1 MKNKETQTAIKL
13 EKLSKALDFK
23 ITKQKS
29 KEKPAFKTKEV
40 IFLLLLTAL
49 VGLLMGGLV
58 TYNIILKENNTD
70 ENLKQFIENYEYI
83 TNNYYGKVDKSKLI
97 QSAIE
102 GMLTTLD
109 KNSSYVGNTS
119 SNFSIYLEGKYKG
132 TGIQV
137 YNDEKNN
144 IVIYDVISNS
154 PAEKAGLKKG
164 DIITKIGNK
173 DTTNMTISNFSK
185 LVKKQTNIKLTYKRQ
200 EKENTVKLKL
210 EEIELESVSS
220 KIIEKENKKIGYIK
234 ITIFANNTAKQ
245 LKTQLKSLENKN
257 INALIIDLR
266 DNSGGHL
273 TAAEDIL
280 SQFLDKSHPIY
291 QIKSKDSQEKYYSAG
306 SKTKTYKIA
315 LLVNKNSASAS
326 EVVTSA
332 LKEQY
337 GAYIIGEKTYG
348 KGTVQELQTLSNGEQ
363 YKLTTKS
370 WLTSKGNK
378 VDGAGIT
385 PDYEIFLDET
395 YTKNPTDE
403 NDNQLQKAI
412 NILKWYTSILFF
424 FKKNVYNEINKEVMF
439 MNKLKK
445 GMHLQIQCYKHNGK
459 VHRCWDEA
467 VLIDIKKD
475 YMVFGNEKTLVTE
488 SQGNTWRTKEP
499 AVMYFFKNRW
509 YNIIVQFK
517 KEGIT
522 YYCNIASPFIIE
534 DNTIKYIDY
543 DLDLRIFPN
552 GSFKI
557 LDKGEYKYHKKL
569 MNYSKDLDIA
579 IRSALTELI
588 TDYQNGDIA
597 FNKQENI
604 KYNNIYKKIKSM

>member
-1 MKNKETQTAIKL
+1 
-13 EKLSKALDFK
+13 
-23 ITKQKS
+23 
-29 KEKPAFKTKEV
+29 
-40 IFLLLLTAL
+40 
-49 VGLLMGGLV
+49 MGGLV

-280 SQFLDKSHPIY
+280 SQFLDNSHPIY

-385 PDYEIFLDET
+385 PDYEISLDET

>member
-412 NILKWYTSILFF
+412 NILK
-424 FKKNVYNEINKEVMF
+424 
-439 MNKLKK
+439 
-445 GMHLQIQCYKHNGK
+445 
-459 VHRCWDEA
+459 
-467 VLIDIKKD
+467 
-475 YMVFGNEKTLVTE
+475 
-488 SQGNTWRTKEP
+488 
-499 AVMYFFKNRW
+499 
-509 YNIIVQFK
+509 
-517 KEGIT
+517 
-522 YYCNIASPFIIE
+522 
-534 DNTIKYIDY
+534 
-543 DLDLRIFPN
+543 
-552 GSFKI
+552 
-557 LDKGEYKYHKKL
+557 
-569 MNYSKDLDIA
+569 
-579 IRSALTELI
+579 
-588 TDYQNGDIA
+588 
-597 FNKQENI
+597 
-604 KYNNIYKKIKSM
+604 

>member
-23 ITKQKS
+23 ITKQNQ
-29 KEKPAFKTKEV
+29 KEKPVFKTKEV

-58 TYNIILKENNTD
+58 TYNIILKENNID

-83 TNNYYGKVDKSKLI
+83 TNNYYGKIDKSKLI

-109 KNSSYVGNTS
+109 KNSSYVGNTN

-144 IVIYDVISNS
+144 IVIYDVIPNS

-185 LVKKQTNIKLTYKRQ
+185 LVKKQANIKLTYKRQ

-210 EEIELESVSS
+210 EEIELKSVSS

-257 INALIIDLR
+257 IDALIIDLR

-291 QIKSKDSQEKYYSAG
+291 QIKSKDSQEKYYSTG
-306 SKTKTYKIA
+306 SKTKKYKIA
-315 LLVNKNSASAS
+315 LLVNSNSASAS

-337 GAYIIGEKTYG
+337 GAYVIGEKTYG

-370 WLTSKGNK
+370 WLTSKGKK
-378 VDGAGIT
+378 VDKVGIT
-385 PDYEIFLDET
+385 PDYEISLDET

-412 NILKWYTSILFF
+412 NILK
-424 FKKNVYNEINKEVMF
+424 
-439 MNKLKK
+439 
-445 GMHLQIQCYKHNGK
+445 
-459 VHRCWDEA
+459 
-467 VLIDIKKD
+467 
-475 YMVFGNEKTLVTE
+475 
-488 SQGNTWRTKEP
+488 
-499 AVMYFFKNRW
+499 
-509 YNIIVQFK
+509 
-517 KEGIT
+517 
-522 YYCNIASPFIIE
+522 
-534 DNTIKYIDY
+534 
-543 DLDLRIFPN
+543 
-552 GSFKI
+552 
-557 LDKGEYKYHKKL
+557 
-569 MNYSKDLDIA
+569 
-579 IRSALTELI
+579 
-588 TDYQNGDIA
+588 
-597 FNKQENI
+597 
-604 KYNNIYKKIKSM
+604 